1 MTNRQKKGSVSS
13 KFRCGVC
20 GKVASTL
27 TLAVPGQPDP
37 RLTPE
42 PKGLPPGI
50 SMVFKETTRLA
61 IDGGPAAGTVS
72 VPHDQVN
79 RVKAALLA
87 GNAAE
92 LYAIDREFAPF
103 WCPKCEQSYC
113 KKHYVSFAEF
123 DDGCF
128 DCYTGICPQGHKR
141 ILSD

>member
-1 MTNRQKKGSVSS
+1 
-13 KFRCGVC
+13 
-20 GKVASTL
+20 
-27 TLAVPGQPDP
+27 
-37 RLTPE
+37 
-42 PKGLPPGI
+42 
-50 SMVFKETTRLA
+50 MVFKETTRLA